1 MQKPPISDRIK
12 PYLDDPLVNKIRN
25 NDLAELD
32 SPILN
37 EMIAS
42 VDLNLRGLKDIYD
55 DGNTNSARHAGHFSS
70 TIMISRGWEFL
81 DHAHST
87 ANVDIIVDRICK
99 NSTTTSTANVYKNI
113 RDKVIP
119 RLINDG
125 SLELSEDY
133 RFVESVMPYPVSSK
147 YHVLKNVLQNSVL
160 LNQQLNQFTIPSRV
174 QYFPQIT
181 ESLFDRSM
189 RKDFFDRDYNA
200 LVSIDVIRPRVIKNR
215 DYTLAKA
222 YFCDDKQIFR
232 WQSVLETSDPI
243 RLGFKELLEAQ
254 GEYGGF
260 ISQTEIVQ
268 MLTTNP
274 RIASRLIRH
283 ADQMGLAERTHT
295 LYFEDALS
303 RQISGTKLVLN
314 FHQLKNVGTVLTLCR
329 SIPDAVKMLKSLRVN
344 NEINEIDLISEFDPV
359 DVSKLRN
366 TLIDVGCIS
375 KDNCDRDEIWTIVP
389 NKEVEDCLLEIET
402 LLVQSRRITEEGSN
416 INRLD
421 EFFPKDVNDDDI
433 RRELEK
439 IDSEFIDG
447 VGHDL

>member
-1 MQKPPISDRIK
+1 MPKPLISDRIRT
-12 PYLDDPLVNKIRN
+12 YLDDPLVTKIKD
-25 NDLAELD
+25 NDLAQLD

-87 ANVDIIVDRICK
+87 MNVDIIVDRICK
-99 NSTTTSTANVYKNI
+99 NSTTTSTPGIYKNVK
-113 RDKVIP
+113 DKVMP
-119 RLINDG
+119 RLISDG
-125 SLELSEDY
+125 SLELSEDG
-133 RFVESVMPYPVSSK
+133 RFVKRVMPYPVSSK
-147 YHVLKNVLQNSVL
+147 YHVLKHVLQNSYL
-160 LNQQLNQFTIPSRV
+160 INQQINQFTIPSRV

-181 ESLFDRSM
+181 GSLLDRSQ
-189 RKDFFDRDYNA
+189 KKEFFYRDYNA
-200 LVSIDVIRPRVIKNR
+200 LVSVDVIRPRVINNR

-222 YFCDDKQIFR
+222 YLYDDKQLFR

-260 ISQTEIVQ
+260 ISQSEIVE
-268 MLTTNP
+268 MLSTNP
-274 RIASRLIRH
+274 RIAGRLIRH
-283 ADQMGLAERTHT
+283 ADQMGLAEHTHT

-303 RQISGTKLVLN
+303 RQITGTKLVLS
-314 FHQLKNVGTVLTLCR
+314 FHQLKNVGTILTLCR
-329 SIPDAVKMLKSLRVN
+329 SISDAVKILKSLRVN
-344 NEINEIDLISEFDPV
+344 NEVNEIDLSSEFDPV
-359 DVSKLRN
+359 DVGKLRN

-375 KDNCDRDEIWTIVP
+375 KEKWEKDEIWTIVP

-402 LLVQSRRITEEGSN
+402 LLAKSRRITEDGSN
-416 INRLD
+416 INRLSNY
-421 EFFPKDVNDDDI
+421 FPKDIGDDDI
-433 RRELEK
+433 RRELGK
-439 IDSEFIDG
+439 IDKEFIDDI
-447 VGHDL
+447 GHDL